1 MVEYGMCSIPPTHQ
15 AEVVRL
21 MKSSPLGLVT
31 AAIGDGGNDVS
42 MIQVTDS
49 LGLNPPLPALVDTK
63 ELLYP

>member
-1 MVEYGMCSIPPTHQ
+1 MSLQ

-42 MIQVTDS
+42 MIQVSPISTS
-49 LGLNPPLPALVDTK
+49 KGGVPYTQCSQPVWLGT
-63 ELLYP
+63 